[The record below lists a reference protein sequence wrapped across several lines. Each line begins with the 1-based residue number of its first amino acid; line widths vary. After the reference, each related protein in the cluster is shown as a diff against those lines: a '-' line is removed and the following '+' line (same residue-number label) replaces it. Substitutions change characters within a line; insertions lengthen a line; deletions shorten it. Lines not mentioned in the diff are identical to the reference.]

1 MSGFTQRARSLRRS
15 AISLV
20 VLLVLVA
27 ALLLAVPGL
36 EDVATRLEGAR
47 PSWLVVA
54 VVLEV
59 LSGVGYVLAFQLVF
73 YRAPRVFAARLA
85 WSEQAFQAA
94 VSLGGA
100 AGLGLGAY
108 VLSTLGAPK
117 GRIAERSA
125 VFFLVTSAVNVFVL
139 VLCGAGMA
147 GGILAGPHD
156 LLLGLVPA
164 GVGLLTIVLF
174 LALPGAAGRHGRRLE
189 AHPRVAALSRGMSE
203 SIRDARAALFA
214 PDWRMVGAFAYLLFD
229 IAVLWAC
236 FRALGADPPV
246 AALVLGYQVGYLANV
261 VPIPGGV
268 GALDAGLVGMLA
280 LYGIDPVVAAPA
292 VLAYHAIA
300 LWVPTL
306 IGTVAFALLRRQLG
320 RPEPIRAALGF
331 EGYPATSGGSRP
343 VRCRCNAG
351 ASTAMTDSDCIEASG
366 SKRTT

>member
-47 PSWLVVA
+47 PAWLVVA

-59 LSGVGYVLAFQLVF
+59 LSGVGYVLTFQLVF

-108 VLSTLGAPK
+108 VLKTLGAPA
-117 GRIAERSA
+117 GRIAQRSA
-125 VFFLVTSAVNVFVL
+125 VFFLVTSGVNVLVL
-139 VLCGAGMA
+139 VLCGAGM
-147 GGILAGPHD
+147 GGGVLAGPHD
-156 LLLGLVPA
+156 LTLGLVPA
-164 GVGLLTIVLF
+164 VVGVLTIGLF
-174 LALPGAAGRHGRRLE
+174 LALPRVVDRYGPRLE
-189 AHPRVAALSRGMSE
+189 GHPRAAALGRGMAE
-203 SIRDARAALFA
+203 SVRDARGALLTR
-214 PDWRMVGAFAYLLFD
+214 DWRVIGAFAYLLFD

-268 GALDAGLVGMLA
+268 GALDAGLVGMLV
-280 LYGIDPVVAAPA
+280 LCGIDPVVAAPA

-320 RPEPIRAALGF
+320 CPEPIRAALGF
-331 EGYPATSGGSRP
+331 GTYAASSEGSRP

-351 ASTAMTDSDCIEASG
+351 PTTATTASDGIEAIG
-366 SKRTT
+366 SKRST